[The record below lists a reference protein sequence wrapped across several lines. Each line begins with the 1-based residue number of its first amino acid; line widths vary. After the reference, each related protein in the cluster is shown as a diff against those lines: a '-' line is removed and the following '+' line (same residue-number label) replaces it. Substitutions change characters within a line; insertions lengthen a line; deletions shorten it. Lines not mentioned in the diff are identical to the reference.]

1 MDIASLFREFGYPA
15 LVTGVL
21 LYLYIRL
28 RDEITKMIVSVDRLT
43 TQVEELR
50 KDFER
55 FCREGK

>member
-15 LVTGVL
+15 LVSGVL
-21 LYLYIRL
+21 LYGYIRL
-28 RDEITKMIVSVDRLT
+28 HGEITVLIVCIERLT
-43 TQVEELR
+43 TQVDELR